1 MKRAIVL
8 AVAVATTLSGCALQ
22 RIKDTEA
29 RVDDSYGEHAASAAS
44 MRKVRDR
51 AVEVIDRP
59 WVSKTPIL
67 RPSTAAYPAPL
78 QCPITFVPAAPISV
92 FEFGQ
97 TVTALCGVPVRI
109 TADAIAALS
118 GGSRAGS
125 RTPDMTPP
133 SGASGPMPP
142 GGVGALGAGGSASA
156 PLSMSARDTTISGI
170 RWDGKPLPGLLDAV
184 TARLGLSWSFRDG
197 AVQIHYLDTKVF
209 RIYAIQSKT
218 NMQSV
223 VQSGTQLSSSGAGGQ
238 GASGATSSSGSGGST
253 VSGGS
258 TQTTMVSIESNLAE
272 DVDRM
277 IKSMLTPGLGQSS
290 LSVSTGTV
298 AVTDTPDVLSRI
310 AAYLETENRN
320 ITRQALF
327 NITVAVVQR
336 TETDDQGL
344 DLTAVYKSLNGNYG
358 ITVANAF
365 TAASS
370 AGSASIGIL
379 DTATGTAGQFAGS
392 KAILRA
398 LSSQGRVSIV
408 TQPSVTTLNYQPV
421 PVQVAKQTS
430 YLAAVSNTATAQVGS
445 TSALTPGT
453 VTTGFSMDLLP
464 FMIDSDQMLLQFTM
478 NLSTD
483 PRLRTVTSGDNS
495 IEVPEVDSRI
505 FSQRVRLRSGQT
517 LILSGFEQNVDRGNR
532 SGMFSASNWLT
543 GGGGSTNNRREV
555 VVILITPIVLEDD
568 SEIQEMTDTSGQYR
582 ARSS

>member
-1 MKRAIVL
+1 MMRKAIVI
-8 AVAVATTLSGCALQ
+8 AIAFATTLSGCALQ

-29 RVDDSYGEHAASAAS
+29 RVDDAYGEHAASAAS
-44 MRKVRDR
+44 MRKTRDR

-59 WVSKTPIL
+59 WVSKTPIT
-67 RPSTAAYPAPL
+67 RPSAAAYPAPL

-109 TADAIAALS
+109 TPDAITALS
-118 GGSRAGS
+118 GGARTAA

-133 SGASGPMPP
+133 TGSGGPIPP
-142 GGVGALGAGGSASA
+142 GGVGALSAGSSL
-156 PLSMSARDTTISGI
+156 PSMSARDTTISGI

-184 TARLGLSWSFRDG
+184 TSRLGLSWTFRDG
-197 AVQIHYLDTKVF
+197 AVQIHYLDTRVF

-223 VQSGTQLSSSGAGGQ
+223 VQSGTQLASSGTSGQ
-238 GASGATSSSGSGGST
+238 GAAGATSSSGSGGST

-310 AAYLETENRN
+310 AAYLKTENRN

-532 SGMFSASNWLT
+532 SGMFSPSNWLT

-555 VVILITPIVLEDD
+555 VVILITPIVLDDD
-568 SEIQEMTDTSGQYR
+568 SEIHESGGSAGDYR
-582 ARSS
+582 ATAS

>member
-1 MKRAIVL
+1 M
-8 AVAVATTLSGCALQ
+8 
-22 RIKDTEA
+22 
-29 RVDDSYGEHAASAAS
+29 
-44 MRKVRDR
+44 
-51 AVEVIDRP
+51 
-59 WVSKTPIL
+59 
-67 RPSTAAYPAPL
+67 
-78 QCPITFVPAAPISV
+78 
-92 FEFGQ
+92 
-97 TVTALCGVPVRI
+97 
-109 TADAIAALS
+109 
-118 GGSRAGS
+118 
-125 RTPDMTPP
+125 
-133 SGASGPMPP
+133 
-142 GGVGALGAGGSASA
+142 
-156 PLSMSARDTTISGI
+156 
-170 RWDGKPLPGLLDAV
+170 
-184 TARLGLSWSFRDG
+184 
-197 AVQIHYLDTKVF
+197 
-209 RIYAIQSKT
+209 
-218 NMQSV
+218 
-223 VQSGTQLSSSGAGGQ
+223 
-238 GASGATSSSGSGGST
+238 
-253 VSGGS
+253 SGGS

-310 AAYLETENRN
+310 AAYLKTENRN

-532 SGMFSASNWLT
+532 SGMFSPSNWLT

-555 VVILITPIVLEDD
+555 VVILITPIVLDDD
-568 SEIQEMTDTSGQYR
+568 SEIHESGGSAGDYR
-582 ARSS
+582 ATAS

>member
-1 MKRAIVL
+1 MMKKALVFAI
-8 AVAVATTLSGCALQ
+8 AAATALSGCALQ

-29 RVDDSYGEHAASAAS
+29 RVDDAYGEHAASAES
-44 MRKVRDR
+44 MRKTRDR

-59 WVSKTPIL
+59 WVSKTPII
-67 RPSTAAYPAPL
+67 RPSAAAYPAPL
-78 QCPITFVPAAPISV
+78 QCPITFVPVAAISV

-97 TVTALCGVPVRI
+97 TVTALCGIPVRV
-109 TADAIAALS
+109 TPDAIAALS
-118 GGSRAGS
+118 GGSRAA

-133 SGASGPMPP
+133 GSNGGPMPP
-142 GGVGALGAGGSASA
+142 GGVSALGGASSV
-156 PLSMSARDTTISGI
+156 PSMSARDTTITGI

-184 TARLGLSWSFRDG
+184 TARLGLSWTYRDG
-197 AVQIHYLDTKVF
+197 AVLIHYLDTKVF
-209 RIYAIQSKT
+209 RVYAIQSKT

-223 VQSGTQLSSSGAGGQ
+223 VQSGTQLASSGAGGQ
-238 GASGATSSSGSGGST
+238 GAAGGTASSGAGGST

-277 IKSMLTPGLGQSS
+277 VKSMLTPGLGQSS
-290 LSVSTGTV
+290 LSVSTGTI
-298 AVTDTPDVLSRI
+298 AVTDTPDVLARI
-310 AAYLETENRN
+310 AAYLKTENRN

-464 FMIDSDQMLLQFTM
+464 FMIDSEQMLLQFTM

-517 LILSGFEQNVDRGNR
+517 LILSGFEQNVDRGSR
-532 SGMFSASNWLT
+532 SGMFSPSNWLT

-568 SEIQEMTDTSGQYR
+568 SAFDEGTGATGAFHAR
-582 ARSS
+582 AS